1 MKKMAGNS
9 TISAP
14 RKWEFLVIRLLI
26 FLGLFSIVNFLYW
39 FLQDEFKSDSLLYWI
54 LVATLLYGALRV
66 LYMWYHYIS
75 ISIPPTPVADKTFS
89 VDILTTFFPGEPYE
103 MIEET
108 LEAIQKISYPHTT
121 YLCDEANDPYLKDF
135 CTKLGVIHVSRN
147 NRKDAKAGNINNAL
161 RQASGEIC
169 VILDPDHVPL
179 PNFLDPIIPH
189 FSNPEIGFV
198 QIVQSYYNLKETLV
212 ARGAAEQ
219 TFQFYGPMMMS
230 MNTYGTVNAIGANCT
245 FRRAAL
251 DSIGGHAPGL
261 SEDMHTAMLLHAQG
275 WKSVYVPEVLAKGLA
290 PSDLTSF
297 YKQQLKWSRGT
308 FDLLFYVYPK
318 LFRKFTL
325 RQKIHYGLL
334 PLHYLIGT
342 IYFFNFLIPILSL
355 ILARTPWEGNLL
367 FFAVI
372 ALPLASSA
380 FLIRAYIQK
389 WVIEKSERGF
399 HLVGGLLQ
407 ITTWWIY
414 FLGFIY
420 TIFKKNIP
428 YLPTPKNGEQ
438 GSNFRIIIPNIAM
451 GLVSLFAIFYGLS
464 IDFTPFSI
472 VMAFFALLN
481 ACFMFFSVYL
491 ATRTTNR
498 NQILR
503 TSLDKTTVARLV
515 KVKGWYGK
523 LMDFL
528 FKLTRPVAL
537 PLLTAIVLLCL
548 YIQVNY
554 LRSKWEDIAVT
565 EKQDLTTSYLG
576 IFFPGP
582 ENNGLP
588 NLNAVRGMERAQD
601 LKFDLVSLYVPWG
614 DREGYD
620 LPKKEIGEIL
630 SKKQIPLITWEPWA
644 STFMMADSIEVL
656 KNEKNILHYINSG
669 QFDAYIRKV
678 ARYLKSLE
686 TPVFLRFAHEFD
698 NPQYPWSP
706 AGGNSPKDFINGW
719 KHVHR
724 IFHEEQAENVAWIWN
739 PWKATGMQ
747 KYYPGDDY
755 VDWVGV
761 TGLNYGT
768 FNKDSQWHEFRE
780 LYLPFHRAIKN
791 LTGKPVMLA
800 EFGSLK
806 LGGDQQ
812 QWIEK
817 AFQMIDSRF
826 KEIRGLVLFNSRY
839 DENLP
844 PTADLQI
851 SRLDWSLNSLKFI
864 PEKYRQPLPEFFFD
878 RQFLTSETKVA
889 TGNTITIPV
898 KPFRAVKYKK
908 GQNWIKN
915 NYVPRREVLL
925 KDLRQIKNLGF
936 NTVHYS
942 GPGVYD
948 HNVLTYSKKEG
959 LSLVYSF
966 WIPHT
971 MDFVTD
977 SIGKQELRERILKT
991 IADYSEYDHII
1002 AWDIGNDTWQ
1012 ELENTCDEPVLTYQ
1026 RKAYMNWLRGLT
1038 AAIKKADRHRPLLLS
1053 MQLDKKAVDR
1063 IREMRIVAPQ
1073 IDAYGMILSDSAPLT
1088 SFIKQAESNNIPF
1101 TISDM
1106 AVGDYKEIREKLRGQ
1121 ALVIG
1126 NWQDQWESDLLSF
1139 DGLLDFEGRKKEAFY
1154 ELEGI
1159 WSEPVIT
1166 WPTVDFKIL
1175 KPSSLLYPGDTRT
1188 YHLVLRQNSEWV
1200 YPEEHLYDDRFE
1212 WYLIK
1217 TDEYGNKL
1225 GLKKLGTGVSKTIE
1239 IPHGHEFYEIMVSYF
1254 VHDMVS
1260 SRVTTLNTPLEP

>member
-1 MKKMAGNS
+1 MKHMADRS
-9 TISAP
+9 TIGAP
-14 RKWEFLVIRLLI
+14 NKRELLVIRVLVL
-26 FLGLFSIVNFLYW
+26 LGLFSIANFLYW
-39 FLQDEFKSDSLLYWI
+39 FLQTEFKSDSLLYWI
-54 LVATLLYGALRV
+54 LVIILVYGILRI

-75 ISIPPTPVADKTFS
+75 ISVPPAPSTKKTFS

-108 LEAIQKISYPHTT
+108 LEAIQKITYPHTT

-135 CTKLGVIHVSRN
+135 CAKLGVIHVSRN

-169 VILDPDHVPL
+169 VILDPDHVPQ

-261 SEDMHTAMLLHAQG
+261 SEDMHTAMLLHAKG

-318 LFRKFTL
+318 LFGKFTL

-342 IYFFNFLIPILSL
+342 IYFLSFLVPILSL
-355 ILARTPWEGNLL
+355 LMAKTPWEGNFL
-367 FFAVI
+367 FFIVI
-372 ALPLASSA
+372 ALPLATSS

-414 FLGFIY
+414 FLGFVY

-438 GSNFRIIIPNIAM
+438 SSNFRIIIPNIIM
-451 GLVSLFAIFYGLS
+451 GVISLLAIFYGLA

-481 ACFMFFSVYL
+481 AFFMFFSVYL

-503 TSLDKTTVARLV
+503 TSLDKNTVARLV
-515 KVKGWYGK
+515 KVKGWHGK

-528 FKLTRPVAL
+528 FNLIRPMAF
-537 PLLTAIVLLCL
+537 PLLGTVILLCL
-548 YIQVNY
+548 FVQVKY
-554 LRSKWEDIAVT
+554 LRSKWEGINVT
-565 EKQDLTTSYLG
+565 EQKDLTISYLG
-576 IFFPGP
+576 IFLPAAD
-582 ENNGLP
+582 NNGLSD
-588 NLNAVRGMERAQD
+588 LTAVNNMEKVQD
-601 LKFDLVSLYVPWG
+601 LKFDLVSLYIPWG
-614 DREGYD
+614 DRAGFE
-620 LPKKEIGEIL
+620 LPKKKINDIR

-644 STFMMADSIEVL
+644 STFKMADTIEAL
-656 KNEKNILHYINSG
+656 KNEKNILRYINSG
-669 QFDAYIRKV
+669 HFDAYVGKV

-706 AGGNSPKDFINGW
+706 AGDNSPNDFVHAW
-719 KHVHR
+719 KRVHE
-724 IFHEEQAENVAWIWN
+724 IFREEQAENVVWVWN
-739 PWKATGMQ
+739 PWKANNM
-747 KYYPGDDY
+747 KRYYPGDDY
-755 VDWVGV
+755 VDWIGV

-768 FNKDSQWHEFRE
+768 FNASAQWHEFRE
-780 LYLPFHRAIKN
+780 LYLPYHRAIKD
-791 LTGKPVMLA
+791 LTGKPVILA

-806 LGGDQQ
+806 LGGNQQ
-812 QWIEK
+812 NWVK
-817 AFQMIDSRF
+817 NAFRSIDSHF
-826 KEIRGLVLFNSRY
+826 KEIEGLVFFNSRF
-839 DENLP
+839 DTNLP
-844 PTADLQI
+844 PAADIQNN
-851 SRLDWSLNSLKFI
+851 RLDWSIDSLPFI
-864 PEKYRQPLPEFFFD
+864 SAKYREPLPEFLFD
-878 RQFLTSETKVA
+878 KPIHLGETMAEARK
-889 TGNTITIPV
+889 TNTLPV
-898 KPFRAVKYKK
+898 KPFRGVKYKK
-908 GQNWIKN
+908 GQNWLKN
-915 NYVPRREVLL
+915 NFVPRREVILE
-925 KDLRQIKNLGF
+925 DFRQMKALGL
-936 NTVHYS
+936 NTVQYS
-942 GPGVYD
+942 GPGIYD
-948 HNVLTYSKKEG
+948 HNVLTYSKKER

-966 WIPHT
+966 WVPHT

-977 SIGKQELRERILKT
+977 SIGKLELREKILTT
-991 IADYSEYDHII
+991 IENYRAYDHII
-1002 AWDIGNDTWQ
+1002 AWHIGNDTWR
-1012 ELENTCDEPVLTYQ
+1012 EMENTFSQPVLSYQ
-1026 RKAYMNWLRGLT
+1026 RKAYMNWLRELT
-1038 AAIKKADRHRPLLLS
+1038 AAIKEVDRNKPLLLS
-1053 MQLDKKAVDR
+1053 MQLDKKAIDR
-1063 IREMRIVAPQ
+1063 IREMRVVAPH
-1073 IDAYGMILSDSAPLT
+1073 IDAYGMILGDSAPFT
-1088 SFIKQAESNNIPF
+1088 SFTKEAENNNIPF

-1106 AVGDYKEIREKLRGQ
+1106 DVDTYFKLEEDLKEQ
-1121 ALVIG
+1121 SLVFR
-1126 NWQDQWESDLLSF
+1126 NWQDQWESDLVSF

-1188 YHLVLRQNSEWV
+1188 YHLVLLQNSEWV
-1200 YPEEHLYDDRFE
+1200 YPEEYLYDDRFE
-1212 WYLIK
+1212 WYLVK

-1239 IPHGHEFYEIMVSYF
+1239 IPRDHEFYEIMVSYF
-1254 VHDMVS
+1254 AHDMVS
-1260 SRVTTLNTPLEP
+1260 SRVATLNTPLEP